1 MSTRQIT
8 SAVLAAIAL
17 SCAGADEPRAF
28 DCTGRIA
35 FVCGGEPQR
44 LIMLQD
50 GEPQEVSLSRS
61 FWLKDAGARQVK
73 SGDVIHVTGVATEP
87 AGLVREEKPYEPAL
101 MVTNLVHLG
110 FSPFSGGRR
119 VTARQ
124 INAGEYRGELVRLAG
139 VVSAVMRDEMNPLW
153 NWLVLRTR
161 PGDVYVATPDH
172 EHPYGEL
179 LALTDAEV
187 EATGFVIEQSRWR
200 RFRGQ
205 YIIPVGENG
214 MKATKGPP
222 PLEAVAPLPAG
233 CLDVETLDRLLK
245 NGGLVHRVK
254 IDGRIIAASRRFC
267 FLHSAEGHILKVAPL
282 SGACTP
288 ACGSRVAAIGFVSLD
303 SCGINLG
310 DAVFAE
316 GCRDLLEQPLPCA
329 DAVDIEQL
337 FAETKNPSGSSPF
350 RLRRLVSVAGT
361 VVNPSLDMSGGSSIR
376 IEQNGCGINVDVSAL
391 TGRGPVGIPS
401 GCEIRVTGVC
411 DAEFSTESAI
421 ASFPRFAGLSIFPM
435 SARDIVVVKRPPWWT
450 PGKMYAAILSL
461 LGALAVISVLCVALK
476 VMSDKRGRQLYD
488 ERVAHIRTEAKVE
501 ERTRLAVE
509 LHDAISQTLTGVALQ
524 VDSAARAN
532 GDDANTV
539 GSFLKTARNMLAS
552 CRRELKDCLW
562 DLRSRTFEEKDMT
575 EAIIR
580 TIGPHKG
587 DAAASVR
594 FNIPRERLSEST
606 THAILSIVREL
617 TVNAIRHGKATHI
630 WIAGEHHDGTITFS
644 VRDNGSGFELASAPG
659 PQDGHFGLQGI
670 RERVNDSGGSVDV
683 ASVPGAGAKVTVSI
697 KMEASACS
705 GSPER
710 SRKHTP

>member
-1 MSTRQIT
+1 MSTRQAI
-8 SAVLAAIAL
+8 SAFLAAVAL
-17 SCAGADEPRAF
+17 SCAGAEESRVF
-28 DCTGRIA
+28 NCTGRVA

-61 FWLKDAGARQVK
+61 FWLKDAGRYAVK
-73 SGDVIHVTGVATEP
+73 SGDVIHIAGVATEP

-101 MVTNLVHLG
+101 MVTNLEHLG
-110 FSPFSGGRR
+110 FAPFCGGTRA
-119 VTARQ
+119 TARQ

-172 EHPYGEL
+172 EHPYDEL

-205 YIIPVGENG
+205 YIMPVGEDG
-214 MKATKGPP
+214 IKAVKPTP
-222 PLEAVAPLPAG
+222 PLEAVAPLPPG
-233 CLDVETLDRLLK
+233 CLDVETLDRLIK

-267 FLHSAEGHILKVAPL
+267 FLHSAEGHILKIAPL
-282 SGACTP
+282 PGARAP
-288 ACGSRVAAIGFVSLD
+288 ACGSHVAAIGFVSLD

-310 DAVFAE
+310 DAVFSE
-316 GCRDLLEQPLPCA
+316 SSPGVPEQPLPRA
-329 DAVDIEQL
+329 DAVAIERL
-337 FAETKNPSGSSPF
+337 FAETKNPSGSSQF
-350 RLRRLVSVAGT
+350 RLRRLVTVEGT
-361 VVNPSLDMSGGSSIR
+361 VVSPSPDMPGGSSIR
-376 IEQNGCGINVDVSAL
+376 MEQNGCSINVDVSAL
-391 TGRGPVGIPS
+391 ADRAVGAIPP

-411 DAEFSTESAI
+411 DAEFGNEGAI
-421 ASFPRFAGLSIFPM
+421 ASFPRFTGLSIFPA
-435 SARDIVVVKRPPWWT
+435 SARDVIVVKRPPWWT

-461 LGALAVISVLCVALK
+461 LGALAVISMLCVALK
-476 VMSDKRGRQLYD
+476 VMSDRRGRQLYD

-524 VDSAARAN
+524 VDSASRAN
-532 GDDANTV
+532 GDDSNAV
-539 GSFLKTARNMLAS
+539 GAFLKTARNMLAS

-562 DLRSRTFEEKDMT
+562 DLRSRTFEEKDMS

-580 TIGPHKG
+580 TLGPHKG
-587 DAAASVR
+587 DANVSVR
-594 FNIPRERLSEST
+594 FNVPRERLSESA
-606 THAILSIVREL
+606 THTILSIVREL
-617 TVNAIRHGKATHI
+617 AVNAIRHGRATRV
-630 WIAGEHHDGTITFS
+630 WIAGEHHDGQITFS
-644 VRDNGSGFELASAPG
+644 VRDNGCGFDVASAPC
-659 PQDGHFGLQGI
+659 PKDGHFGLQGV
-670 RERVNDSGGSVDV
+670 RERVNESGGTVEI
-683 ASVPGAGAKVTVSI
+683 ASTPGAGAKVTVSI
-697 KMEASACS
+697 RMETSACP

-710 SRKHTP
+710 SGRKAL